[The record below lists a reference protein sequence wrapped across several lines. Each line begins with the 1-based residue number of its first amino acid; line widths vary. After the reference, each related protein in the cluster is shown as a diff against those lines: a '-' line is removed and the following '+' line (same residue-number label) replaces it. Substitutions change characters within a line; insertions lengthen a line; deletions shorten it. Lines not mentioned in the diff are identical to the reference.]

1 MRRSIQV
8 IRPYLLGTV
17 TVFLAFAVKS
27 FIQPHISTSPPFIL
41 FLVAIMFVA
50 WAWGL
55 RPAVW
60 VTLLSAILIDYSLIP
75 PLQSL
80 SLSVADFGSLL
91 FFCVVAVTMAYTIER
106 LRTGQREAITL
117 GRQLEDLH
125 QLSTQLFQEKNVEQ
139 TLDSILKVAIDL
151 LDADK
156 GLLQLYDAPGKTL
169 LLTAQTGFSEE
180 FCRRFERVS
189 LDFSSCGAAFQR
201 RQRVMIENLATD
213 PELSQIASLFSTD
226 HVSSAQST
234 PLFRAD
240 GHVLGV
246 LTTYSPHLPSEK
258 PLHLFDLFAQ
268 QAARILEAKLSQE
281 TLRQNKHALE
291 QQLSITEQRLRRTI
305 SELAISEEQERRTL
319 ASELHDYLAQMLALG
334 NLKLQLAQRALES
347 SPADAQRYMKETG
360 EALQRSMVYT
370 RTVMA
375 ELIPPELRS
384 SGLPAA
390 LVWLARQMPKHG
402 LTVSLHM
409 NVESV
414 DLPHDQAVLLYKSAR
429 ELLINVIKHAATDQV
444 TLSLSIDPDE
454 TLVLSVED
462 HGRGYDPS
470 AAKPSGGGRN
480 FGLASIRERMN
491 VIGGWL
497 REDSTIGSGTTIT
510 LGLPLPEAE
519 LQRPLRAASSSSA
532 QDRVKSKPVE
542 SSEQERLPYENPFGD
557 SSQ

>member
-8 IRPYLLGTV
+8 IRPYLLATV

-27 FIQPHISTSPPFIL
+27 FIQPYISTSPPFIL

-60 VTLLSAILIDYSLIP
+60 ATLLSAILIDYSLIP

-80 SLSVADFGSLL
+80 GLSLADFGSLL
-91 FFCVVAVTMAYTIER
+91 FFCVVAVTMAYTIDR

-125 QLSTQLFQEKNVEQ
+125 QLSTQLFEEKNVEQ
-139 TLDSILKVAIDL
+139 TLDSILKVAIDI

-169 LLTAQTGFSEE
+169 LLTAHTGFSEE
-180 FCRRFERVS
+180 CCRRFERVS

-201 RQRVMIENLATD
+201 RQRVMIENVATD
-213 PELSQIASLFSTD
+213 AELSQIASLFSTD

-258 PLHLFDLFAQ
+258 HLHLFDLFAQ

-281 TLRQNKHALE
+281 TLRQDKHALE

-497 REDSTIGSGTTIT
+497 REDTTIGRGTTIT

-519 LQRPLRAASSSSA
+519 WQRPLRAASSSSA
-532 QDRVKSKPVE
+532 QDRVKSKPIE
-542 SSEQERLPYENPFGD
+542 SSEQERLPYENPFRG